1 VWRLLFRNLA
11 RNRRRAVLTG
21 SSVAVSL
28 FLLSSLVMVYSA
40 LGRAPGTG
48 AGRLRLYTIRST
60 GMNLLLPISYWQ
72 RIKDVPGVIAVTPMN
87 WIGAYYQDPS
97 QTFANFAVD
106 ADTLFKVFSD
116 VKIPAAEVA
125 AFEQD
130 RTGAV
135 VGKRLAEKYHWKLG
149 QRITLLDSVYGFNPQ
164 LTLRGI
170 YTGSDENQLFFH
182 WDYFNEADGRLN
194 LAEGY
199 WSRVASAADVPRVS
213 KAIDALFRDT
223 PAETLTQPE
232 PVALLN
238 FIATLGNV
246 RAVILVIGS
255 AVLFA
260 ILLIVANTMALAIRE
275 RLPEAA
281 VLRSLGFRPAQ
292 IVELLVGEALMVTMA
307 GGILGSVAA
316 EILYRV
322 LAITQF
328 RGAIYIDLRMRP
340 QTLALSLVIT
350 LLIGLGASLLP
361 ALQAARVNIA
371 RALRYVG

>member
-1 VWRLLFRNLA
+1 VWRLLFKNLA
-11 RNRRRAVLTG
+11 RNPRRAVLTG

-28 FLLSSLVMVYSA
+28 FLLSSLGMVYSA
-40 LGRAPGTG
+40 LGRAPESG
-48 AGRLRLYTIRST
+48 ASRLRLYTMRST
-60 GMNLLLPISYWQ
+60 GMNLLLPISDWQ
-72 RIKDVPGVIAVTPMN
+72 RIQTVPGVVAVTPMN

-106 ADTLFKVFSD
+106 ADTLFNVFSE
-116 VKIPAAEVA
+116 VKIPAAQVA
-125 AFEQD
+125 AFQRD

-135 VGKRLAEKYHWKLG
+135 AGKRLADKYHWKPG
-149 QRITLLDSVYGFNPQ
+149 DRITLLNSIYGFDPQ

-182 WDYFNEADGRLN
+182 WDYFNESVGRLN
-194 LAEGY
+194 RAEGY
-199 WSRVASAADVPRVS
+199 WVRVRSADDLPRVS
-213 KAIDALFRDT
+213 RAIDDLFRNT
-223 PAETLTQPE
+223 SAETRTETE

-238 FIATLGNV
+238 FIAVLGNV

-292 IVELLVGEALMVTMA
+292 IVELFVGEALIITLA
-307 GGILGSVAA
+307 GGILGCAAA
-316 EILYRV
+316 EILYRA

-328 RGAIYIDLRMRP
+328 RGAIYIDLNMRP
-340 QTLALSLVIT
+340 QTLVLSLLLT
-350 LLIGLGASLLP
+350 LLIGLGASLWP

-371 RALRYVG
+371 RALRFVG

>member
-1 VWRLLFRNLA
+1 MWRLLFRNLA
-11 RNRRRAVLTG
+11 RSPRRAVLTG

-40 LGRAPGTG
+40 LGRAPGGG

-60 GMNLLLPISYWQ
+60 GMNLLLPISYWRRIQ
-72 RIKDVPGVIAVTPMN
+72 RVPGVIAVTPMN

-116 VKIPAAEVA
+116 VKIPRAQVA
-125 AFEQD
+125 AFERD

-149 QRITLLDSVYGFNPQ
+149 QHITLLGSIYGFNPQ

-199 WSRVASAADVPRVS
+199 WSRVATAGEVPRVS
-213 KAIDALFRDT
+213 KAIDALFRDS

-238 FIATLGNV
+238 FIAALGNV

-281 VLRSLGFRPAQ
+281 VLRSLGFRPRQ
-292 IVELLVGEALMVTMA
+292 IVELFVGEALLVTLA
-307 GGILGSVAA
+307 GGVLGCAAA
-316 EILYRV
+316 EILYRT

-328 RGAIYIDLRMRP
+328 RGAIYIDLSMRP
-340 QTLALSLVIT
+340 HTLVLSLLIT
-350 LLIGLGASLLP
+350 LFIGLGASLWP